1 MKKGIISADWH
12 IDYNNRMDDTR
23 ARIDELVDHAIGHK
37 VDFFAFN
44 GDAYKN
50 CRPMPVEQE
59 IFQSAQIRLV
69 NAGIQVI
76 DIVGNHDYPNS
87 ENQIHCLS
95 EWKTLGIKG
104 VTVVDEPS
112 VISLGSD
119 DEGHYVALCM
129 PHIPKS
135 VTGKRRYAEVYKEE
149 FEKLWE
155 NYQEHVRHVSTGRPF
170 YVMFLSH
177 VLATGAVLGATDW
190 AVAQGDGVDIAEV
203 LRGKY
208 IDLGFLGDVH
218 KEQSVL
224 VQGPTVVAYSGSLE
238 RIDFGETMDRKG
250 FYSVELGHPSKMEFV
265 VNNAVPFVEVVC
277 NITTSS
283 PMNELSAF
291 LEQEFH
297 NPGRYE
303 GAIVKVVIEATEE
316 QARLIDETKF
326 RELFAELRP
335 REIASFQVNVTGAE
349 RVRNENVNENASPV
363 DTLKEWVGMQVDI
376 SEDKKERIIKT
387 GEKILKGLN

>member
-1 MKKGIISADWH
+1 
-12 IDYNNRMDDTR
+12 
-23 ARIDELVDHAIGHK
+23 
-37 VDFFAFN
+37 
-44 GDAYKN
+44 
-50 CRPMPVEQE
+50 
-59 IFQSAQIRLV
+59 
-69 NAGIQVI
+69 
-76 DIVGNHDYPNS
+76 
-87 ENQIHCLS
+87 
-95 EWKTLGIKG
+95 
-104 VTVVDEPS
+104 
-112 VISLGSD
+112 
-119 DEGHYVALCM
+119 
-129 PHIPKS
+129 
-135 VTGKRRYAEVYKEE
+135 
-149 FEKLWE
+149 
-155 NYQEHVRHVSTGRPF
+155 
-170 YVMFLSH
+170 
-177 VLATGAVLGATDW
+177 
-190 AVAQGDGVDIAEV
+190 
-203 LRGKY
+203 
-208 IDLGFLGDVH
+208 
-218 KEQSVL
+218 
-224 VQGPTVVAYSGSLE
+224 
-238 RIDFGETMDRKG
+238 
-250 FYSVELGHPSKMEFV
+250 MEFV